1 MMTEE
6 QLTEL
11 RQEVD
16 GELEKLSSLERPLT
30 GEEKKQQGIYRTRKY
45 VLEKIKE
52 AKDKRQRG
60 DELYNT
66 TYYNMMVPWGEKHP
80 ILFALWMRILKARW
94 WGITAYSY
102 GDAGEKKKGK

>member
-6 QLTEL
+6 QLREL

-16 GELEKLSSLERPLT
+16 GELEKLSSLERSLT
-30 GEEKKQQGIYRTRKY
+30 GEEKKQQNIYRIRKY

-52 AKDKRQRG
+52 AKDKDQKG

-66 TYYNMMVPWGEKHP
+66 TYYSMMVPWGEKHP
-80 ILFALWMRILKARW
+80 ILFAFLMRIIKARW
-94 WGITAYSY
+94 WGVTAYHY
-102 GDAGEKKKGK
+102 GDAWGKKEK